1 METPRHAEL
10 KREALRFL
18 LAHGCA
24 AAAVEVRCPSSRYR
38 ADAAGYLDSRAP
50 AAGEVERA
58 GTLWN
63 PAGSGGAAARRVRS
77 EARTVVIECKQSR
90 ADFLRDTAAA
100 DALLAERDRLVAE
113 QARVEREL
121 IPLYEPHLRRAGE
134 YLFGELEEWEFER
147 SKLAAYRNVVRGL
160 RAVTEALYG
169 ETKFFLMAQ
178 YRVADRLY
186 LLAPPGVIVPRELP
200 TGWGLLEHRRRGAR
214 GESLTNVRVVTEAR
228 PLSARADVRAR
239 MLRNIA
245 VAATRPVRAELGM
258 GDEPEPPALSNS
270 SQETAE
276 NHASHRSSTGSPPPD
291 TCQKTG

>member
-24 AAAVEVRCPSSRYR
+24 AVAAEVRCPSSRYR
-38 ADAAGYLDSRAP
+38 ADAAGYLDSRAA

-63 PAGSGGAAARRVRS
+63 PAGAGGAARRVRS

-113 QARVEREL
+113 QSRVEREL

-134 YLFGELEEWEFER
+134 YLFGDLEEWDFER
-147 SKLAAYRNVVRGL
+147 SRLAAYRNVVRAL
-160 RAVTEALYG
+160 RAVTESLYG

-214 GESLTNVRVVTEAR
+214 AESATSVRVVTEAR
-228 PLSARADVRAR
+228 ALSARADVRAR

-245 VAATRPVRAELGM
+245 VAATRPVRAELGL
-258 GDEPEPPALSNS
+258 GEESE
-270 SQETAE
+270 ETAE
-276 NHASHRSSTGSPPPD
+276 TPENAASHRSSTGSPPPD
-291 TCQKTG
+291 TFQIRAS

>member
-24 AAAVEVRCPSSRYR
+24 AVAMEVRCPSSRYR
-38 ADAAGYLDSRAP
+38 ADAAGYLDSRAA
-50 AAGEVERA
+50 AAGEMERA
-58 GTLWN
+58 GTLWS
-63 PAGSGGAAARRVRS
+63 PAGAGAGVAGRRVRS

-100 DALLAERDRLVAE
+100 DALLAERDRLLAE
-113 QARVEREL
+113 KARVEREL

-134 YLFGELEEWEFER
+134 FLFGDLEEWEFER
-147 SKLAAYRNVVRGL
+147 SRLAAYRNVARSL
-160 RAVTEALYG
+160 RAVTESLYG
-169 ETKFFLMAQ
+169 ETKLFLMAQ

-228 PLSARADVRAR
+228 ALSARDEVRAR
-239 MLRNIA
+239 LLRNIA
-245 VAATRPVRAELGM
+245 VAATRPIRAELGM
-258 GDEPEPPALSNS
+258 GLEPEEGA
-270 SQETAE
+270 ETPE
-276 NHASHRSSTGSPPPD
+276 NPASHRSSTGSPPPD
-291 TCQKTG
+291 TFQKTA